1 MPKAK
6 PVPEKKAVS
15 GPATVTIDIQPF
27 LTPISILLSSIII
40 AVSIFFTFHDV
51 QLLPGRTGTTTGT
64 TVTATPTVAAAAGDT
79 TGSSAKTT
87 LSDNPVLGNKSTA
100 KVAIVEFSDFECPFC
115 KTFSQT
121 TLPKIVSDYVDSGK
135 AIYIYRYYPLSFHEP
150 NATKA
155 AMAAAC
161 VNEQGG
167 ADKFYKFATEYFSK
181 TIANGTG
188 LPAGTTVDTI
198 ASGLGLD
205 TGKLDSCI
213 TAAKFQTKITTD
225 TSEGTASG
233 VNGTP
238 GFIIGTFDAQGNVD
252 GVSIPGAQ
260 DYSVFKTAI
269 DSQLAR

>member
-6 PVPEKKAVS
+6 PVLEKKAAS

-27 LTPISILLSSIII
+27 LTPISIVLSSIII

-51 QLLPGRTGTTTGT
+51 QLLPGRTTGSTGT
-64 TVTATPTVAAAAGDT
+64 LVTPTTTVAANTGDT
-79 TGSSAKTT
+79 TGSAAKTT

-121 TLPKIVSDYVDSGK
+121 TLPQIVSDYVNTGK
-135 AIYIYRYYPLSFHEP
+135 ALYVYRYYPLSFHEP
-150 NATKA
+150 NATKS

-167 ADKFYKFATEYFSK
+167 ADKFYKFATEYFNK
-181 TIANGTG
+181 TNANGAG
-188 LPAGTTVDTI
+188 LPAGTTVDSI

-205 TGKLDSCI
+205 TAKLDSCI
-213 TAAKFQTKITTD
+213 TAAKYQTKITTD

-238 GFIIGTFDAQGNVD
+238 GFIIGLVDAQGNVD

-260 DYSVFKTAI
+260 DYSVFKSAI
-269 DSQLAR
+269 DAQLAR